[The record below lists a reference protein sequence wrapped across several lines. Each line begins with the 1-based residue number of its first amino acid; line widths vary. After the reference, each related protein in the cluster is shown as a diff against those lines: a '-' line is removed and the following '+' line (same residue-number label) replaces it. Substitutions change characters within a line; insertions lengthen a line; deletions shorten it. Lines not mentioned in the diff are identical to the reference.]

1 MDETLQ
7 KNNKQDDIPKPEP
20 VKASIFNKPHFIEW
34 MMMFILTFMWVLG
47 THFTFILSNQFFP
60 FFNRVIKSKHKLN
73 IWKLVMYKIL
83 LFSLFAYFFET
94 MVVSNIVYLF
104 VNNFFATPDTKIHY
118 LSASLGI
125 TLGLFSG
132 LKLKTII
139 K

>member
-1 MDETLQ
+1 
-7 KNNKQDDIPKPEP
+7 
-20 VKASIFNKPHFIEW
+20 
-34 MMMFILTFMWVLG
+34 MWVLG